1 MKALGLMTSKTNV
14 EGRKDAKLAA
24 KIKHFDEK
32 GHEIVRAMVGAPGK
46 FKWLCEKGCGFTRKH
61 HHI

>member
-1 MKALGLMTSKTNV
+1 MASKTNV
-14 EGRKDAKLAA
+14 EGRKDAKQAA
-24 KIKHFDEK
+24 KIKHYDAQ

-46 FKWLCEKGCGFTRKH
+46 FKWLCLHSCGFTRKH